1 MTLYI
6 GVDFHPHQQT
16 VCWCDLETGEIKTR
30 NLFHNSPDLKKFY
43 QNFPRAIVGIEAS
56 TNAPWFEKL
65 LLETN
70 HQLVVGNPSL
80 IRAKAVSRHKSD
92 KRDAELIFELLC
104 QNRFPVLWRRPLAS
118 TNILEILK
126 LRLSLVKQRTQIC
139 NRLQSLAHGFG
150 LPKGRVR
157 TKVFQAVIL
166 QQEVD
171 EVQELQRNQ
180 LFTSLE
186 NLDKQII
193 ELETWLQKKAENDRQ
208 GQLLMTQKG
217 VGYLSALTVVHTLG
231 DVSRFTDLNKQIVAF
246 AGLDPL
252 EKSSGGKVKMGSIS
266 KKGSWMLRF
275 MLGQAG
281 NIAARYDA
289 KLKGFKQRLGKK
301 KVKAV
306 VKTAVAR
313 KLLVK
318 LAIMLKQ
325 EISAQEFDQ
334 RGSTV
339 GNARLPQG
347 QK

>member
-16 VCWCDLETGEIKTR
+16 VCWCDLQTGEIKTR
-30 NLFHNSPDLKKFY
+30 NLFHNSPDVKKFY

-56 TNAPWFEKL
+56 TNAVWFEKL
-65 LLETN
+65 LHETN

-80 IRAKAVSRHKSD
+80 IRAKATSRHKSD

-104 QNRFPVLWRRPLAS
+104 ENKFPELWRRPQESA
-118 TNILEILK
+118 NILEILK
-126 LRLSLVKQRTQIC
+126 LRLGLVNQRTQIG
-139 NRLQSLAHGFG
+139 NRLQALAHNFG
-150 LPKGRVR
+150 LPKGKIR
-157 TKVFQAVIL
+157 TKVFQALIK
-166 QQEVD
+166 QYEVD
-171 EVQELQRNQ
+171 EVQELQRSQ

-186 NLDKQII
+186 NLDKQID
-193 ELETWLQKKAENDRQ
+193 ELEIWLRQKAEIDKKA
-208 GQLLMTQKG
+208 QLLMTQKG
-217 VGYLSALTVVHTLG
+217 VGYLSSLTVVHTLG
-231 DVSRFTDLNKQIVAF
+231 DVSRFTKLSKQIVAF

-252 EKSSGGKVKMGSIS
+252 EKSSGGKVKFGSIS

-281 NIAARYDA
+281 NIAARYDL

-301 KVKAV
+301 KVKSV

-318 LAIMLKQ
+318 LAIMLR
-325 EISAQEFDQ
+325 ENLSAAEFDQ

-339 GNARLPQG
+339 GNAR
-347 QK
+347 